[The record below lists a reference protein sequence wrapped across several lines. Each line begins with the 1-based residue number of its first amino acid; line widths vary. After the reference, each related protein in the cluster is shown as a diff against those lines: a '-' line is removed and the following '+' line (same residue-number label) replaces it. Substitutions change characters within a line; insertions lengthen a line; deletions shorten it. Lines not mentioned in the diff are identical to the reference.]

1 MSKQGAEGVLTH
13 PLSLL
18 GFSPSTIGLGL
29 TIVPRRAVSH
39 WWGCASPHD
48 YLLFVT
54 IAYQICQR
62 SLSLGEG
69 KEGLALGAYSGD
81 ALDISVYR
89 RSPKSVFYT

>member
-1 MSKQGAEGVLTH
+1 MAEGVLTH

-39 WWGCASPHD
+39 SWGCASPHD

-54 IAYQICQR
+54 IAYYQICQR
-62 SLSLGEG
+62 ALSLGEG
-69 KEGLALGAYSGD
+69 KEGLALGVYRGD
-81 ALDISVYR
+81 ALDILVYR
-89 RSPKSVFYT
+89 RSTESVSCT